1 MLEITEFTEARLAS
15 VTNRTEKHGD
25 EDVPAVTLAVEI
37 TTANTILDG
46 ICPGLRHALYKAV
59 EGQEQLPGIELS
71 TPVLRS
77 NVIEKVQLTT
87 AHEGWRLQVDDGID
101 DTDPMA
107 FEGVKVDKLKV
118 DAKQGGSI
126 TLGVRLGTSDVD
138 SERLGKLAMHNGQ
151 SIWIKLLKPEP
162 KPEGATEATGAEIDG
177 TVGHPGA
184 AGASAEDLFAAGE
197 AGGEDGAETGE
208 TRADAGESPGA
219 EDDAQGQSGAAI
231 DESDSTSGFAA
242 ADEGGSEQPTDSERG
257 ENWPFPTGQASGAV
271 CDSAQVG
278 KSEQEEL
285 EAGMSQSI
293 AAAGVAPK
301 GRRGRRAGVVV
312 E

>member
-162 KPEGATEATGAEIDG
+162 KPDAIDG
-177 TVGHPGA
+177 SVAAFQADHPDA
-184 AGASAEDLFAAGE
+184 TDLFAAG
-197 AGGEDGAETGE
+197 GETDGAEGE
-208 TRADAGESPGA
+208 TTDPESGTEDLGGETPDIH
-219 EDDAQGQSGAAI
+219 DD
-231 DESDSTSGFAA
+231 
-242 ADEGGSEQPTDSERG
+242 
-257 ENWPFPTGQASGAV
+257 
-271 CDSAQVG
+271 DSAR
-278 KSEQEEL
+278 EQREI

-301 GRRGRRAGVVV
+301 GRRGRKAVGVV